1 MNDDVRLLFPDADV
15 EVGIL
20 GFVPGAQA
28 VPLPG
33 QDEYSVLAIA
43 YHNVAVERDYL
54 QQLQEVRDTDSLSNE
69 PIWAYSAYSY

>member
-1 MNDDVRLLFPDADV
+1 MNDDVRLLFPDDG

-20 GFVPGAQA
+20 GFVPGTQA
-28 VPLPG
+28 VPVPG

-69 PIWAYSAYSY
+69 PI